1 MRNHR
6 LVTSSPE
13 QRQPIEART
22 DPDGSQV
29 VDITVDGGYW
39 PHSIVARAGAPL
51 RLVFHRRDDEA
62 CSERV
67 VFSSPRVDRR
77 LAPRADTTIV
87 LPPQVPGV
95 VRFTCAMGL
104 YRGQIELTGEARPRL
119 SISARLR
126 VEASRLESPIGTAFV
141 LWLCSLPLIALAGV
155 LLLDPGAT
163 VLAALFALLAWIAG
177 CLWSFGE
184 SRGTA

>member
-1 MRNHR
+1 MRNH
-6 LVTSSPE
+6 SIAASPPE
-13 QRQPIEART
+13 QRQSIEART

-39 PHSIVARAGAPL
+39 PRSIVARAGVPL

-62 CSERV
+62 CADRV
-67 VFSSPRVDRR
+67 VFSSPRMERR
-77 LAPRADTTIV
+77 LAPGVDTTIV
-87 LPPQVPGV
+87 LPPQPSGE
-95 VRFTCAMGL
+95 VRFTCAMGI
-104 YRGQIELTGEARPRL
+104 YRGQIKLTGEAPPRA
-119 SISARLR
+119 SVSSRIR
-126 VEASRLESPIGTAFV
+126 VEALRLESPIGTAFV

-155 LLLDPGAT
+155 LLLDPRAT
-163 VLAALFALLAWIAG
+163 VLAALFALVAWIAG

>member
-1 MRNHR
+1 M
-6 LVTSSPE
+6 LA
-13 QRQPIEART
+13 QPIRARI

-29 VDITVDGGYW
+29 VDITVDRGYR
-39 PHSIVARAGAPL
+39 PQSIVAQAGAPL
-51 RLVFHRRDDEA
+51 RLIFHRLDDEP

-77 LAPRADTTIV
+77 LVPKADTTIV
-87 LPPQVPGV
+87 LPPQAPGV

-104 YRGQIELTGEARPRL
+104 YRGQIELTGEARPRAP
-119 SISARLR
+119 IGARLR
-126 VEASRLESPIGTAFV
+126 AKASRLESPIGTGFV
-141 LWLCSLPLIALAGV
+141 LWLWSLPLIAVAGV

-163 VLAALFALLAWIAG
+163 VLAALFALLAWVAG
-177 CLWSFGE
+177 CLWSFGL

>member
-1 MRNHR
+1 MGNNP
-6 LVTSSPE
+6 SSEP
-13 QRQPIEART
+13 RHPIQAWIE
-22 DPDGSQV
+22 PDGSQV
-29 VDITVDGGYW
+29 VDITVAGGYQ
-39 PHSIVARAGAPL
+39 PRSIVARAGAPL
-51 RLVFHRRDDEA
+51 RLVFHRRDDETCA
-62 CSERV
+62 DRV
-67 VFSSPRVDRR
+67 IFSSPRMERR

-95 VRFTCAMGL
+95 IRFTCGMGL
-104 YRGQIELTGEARPRL
+104 YRGQIELTGEARSRP

-126 VEASRLESPIGTAFV
+126 AEASRLESPVGTAFV

-155 LLLDPGAT
+155 LLLDPAAT
-163 VLAALFALLAWIAG
+163 LLAALFALLAWIAG

>member
-1 MRNHR
+1 MRNESI
-6 LVTSSPE
+6 VNSSPE
-13 QRQPIEART
+13 PRNPIEARS

-29 VDITVDGGYW
+29 VDITVDHGYR
-39 PHSIVARAGAPL
+39 PQSIVARAGAPL
-51 RLVFHRRDDEA
+51 RLVFHRQDDET

-77 LAPRADTTIV
+77 LAPGAATTIV

-95 VRFTCAMGL
+95 VRFTCAMGI
-104 YRGQIELTGEARPRL
+104 YRGQIALTGEARPRPP
-119 SISARLR
+119 IFARLR
-126 VEASRLESPIGTAFV
+126 AEASRLESPIGTALV

-163 VLAALFALLAWIAG
+163 VLAALFALVAWIAG

>member
-1 MRNHR
+1 MRKHSF
-6 LVTSSPE
+6 VTSSPE
-13 QRQPIEART
+13 PRRPIEARI

-29 VDITVDGGYW
+29 VDIIVDGGYR
-39 PHSIVARAGAPL
+39 PQSIVARAGAPL
-51 RLVFHRRDDEA
+51 KLVFHRRDDEA
-62 CSERV
+62 CADRV
-67 VFSSPRVDRR
+67 VFSSPRIERR
-77 LAPRADTTIV
+77 LAPGADTTIV
-87 LPPQVPGV
+87 LPPQSSGE

-104 YRGQIELTGEARPRL
+104 YRGQIELTSEARPR
-119 SISARLR
+119 SRIPARLR
-126 VEASRLESPIGTAFV
+126 AEASRLGSPIGTALV

-184 SRGTA
+184 LRGTA